1 MDNEN
6 RMEYR
11 DEPFINEIWVDLEKA
26 SEDVHGILDDLL
38 IIKNEYQIK
47 QALGSEFVSRL
58 QQRGNELRKRLND
71 DFSLVVIGDFKRGK
85 STFINALLQ
94 ESIVT
99 TNVTPETVTIN
110 RVSYGEEASVSA
122 VLKDL
127 RRVNLEK
134 EQLAR
139 ENLDKLIEK
148 LPSEIDYIDIKVPL
162 PELEGVRIVDTPGVG
177 DLLKEFDAQVKDY
190 LIHAD
195 AVIYLVSALSPLS
208 DTEQTFLRAALV
220 PQDFSK
226 LIIVVNMLDCM
237 ENAEDVSRILER
249 IQSKVAQIFPD
260 TTVYGVSA
268 LDEFCRLKG
277 MARPNE
283 ELSGLLGENFQKL
296 RTGLQ
301 ENILTKHDMIRLQR
315 VVSVLKLSIAEME
328 NHIGM
333 IRDTL
338 KLEKKKILEKVS
350 QYEDKNSE
358 LMQKLEQSKDAL
370 KLDIQEMQEESAGW
384 MDEFISRLEKEIQTS
399 FERYPFEGVQKHF
412 HFFMIDM
419 MKEGMNVCVGA
430 HLEKLAEILKAKF
443 SDLAADLSLVNETH
457 VAKSTIH
464 DVTWT
469 AVDSGLSALTV
480 AADFIPALGLLMGLG
495 QLILG
500 FTKKGMEKDL
510 RKNYIKSVLD
520 SFPSLRESIRQQIG
534 TIYKDITEK
543 ALGIMDSTYQKQISA
558 SLEAIRQAQV
568 IAESNEQDKKEI
580 LLAIDRAAS
589 IAEEA
594 KEKLRSLE
602 NRVSDCLC

>member
-1 MDNEN
+1 MEHEN
-6 RMEYR
+6 LIEYR

-26 SEDVHGILDDLL
+26 SEDILGILDDLL

-47 QALGSEFVSRL
+47 KALGSEFVSKL

-85 STFINALLQ
+85 STFINALLK

-110 RVSYGEEASVSA
+110 RVSYGDEASAEA

-127 RRVNLEK
+127 RRVKLER

-139 ENLDKLIEK
+139 ENLDKLLEK
-148 LPSEIDYIDIKVPL
+148 LPAEVEYVDIKIPL
-162 PELEGVRIVDTPGVG
+162 PELDGVRIVDTPGVG
-177 DLLKEFDAQVKDY
+177 DLLKQFDDQVKDY

-220 PQDFSK
+220 PQEFSK
-226 LIIVVNMLDCM
+226 MIIVVNMLDCM
-237 ENAEDVSRILER
+237 ENAEDISRVLDR
-249 IQSKVAQIFPD
+249 IQSKVTQIFPN

-268 LDEFCRLKG
+268 LDEFCRVKDIN
-277 MARPNE
+277 RPNE
-283 ELSGLLGENFQKL
+283 ELSGLLEENFNKL

-301 ENILTKHDMIRLQR
+301 ENILTKHDMIQLQR
-315 VVSVLKLSIAEME
+315 VVSVLKLSISEME
-328 NHIGM
+328 NHIAM

-338 KLEKKKILEKVS
+338 KLEKKKVLELIS

-358 LMQKLEQSKDAL
+358 LMQKIEQSKEAL
-370 KLDIQEMQEESAGW
+370 KMDIREMQEESTGW
-384 MDEFISRLEKEIQTS
+384 MNDFIERLEREIQTS
-399 FERYPFEGVQKHF
+399 WERYPFEGVQKHF

-419 MKEGMNVCVGA
+419 IKEGMNACVSA
-430 HLEKLAEILKAKF
+430 HLERLTELLKAKF
-443 SDLAADLSLVNETH
+443 SHFAADLSLVNEAR

-464 DVTWT
+464 DVSWT
-469 AVDSGLSALTV
+469 AVDSGLSALTL
-480 AADFIPALGLLMGLG
+480 AANFIPALGMLVGLG

-500 FTKKGMEKDL
+500 FSKKGMEKDQ

-520 SFPSLRESIRQQIG
+520 NFPALRESIQQQIRM
-534 TIYKDITEK
+534 IYNNITGK
-543 ALGIMDSTYQKQISA
+543 ALEVMDETYQKQIAA
-558 SLEAIRQAQV
+558 SLDAIRQAQV

-580 LLAIDRAAS
+580 LEAIDMAAS
-589 IAEEA
+589 IADEA

-602 NRVSDCLC
+602 ARFTDSV